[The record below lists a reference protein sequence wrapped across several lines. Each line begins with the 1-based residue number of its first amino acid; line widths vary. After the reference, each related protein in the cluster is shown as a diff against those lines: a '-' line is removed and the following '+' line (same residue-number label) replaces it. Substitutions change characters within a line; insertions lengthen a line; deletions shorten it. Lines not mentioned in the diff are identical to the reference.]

1 MPFSIIRSD
10 ITKVRADAIVNTA
23 NPRPCVGSGTDS
35 AVYRA
40 AGEARLLAER
50 KKIGDIA
57 PGDAASTP
65 AFALQ
70 AKYIIHTV
78 GPVWEGGSRGER
90 EILRACYAH
99 SLALAA
105 ELGCASIAFPL
116 IATGVYGFP
125 KDEALSIALSEIGRF
140 LLTHEMRVTLVV
152 LDRKAFELSEQQVGR
167 IEQYIDEHGASLLH
181 QAEYGG
187 GRDTRRRRTAQPEEV
202 DEAQHIGTTV
212 FSEKPETAVFSDEV
226 LPPGVPDVA
235 GKSLDEVLDSPGEPF
250 QRRLF
255 RLIDASG
262 MDDVTVYKKAN
273 IDRKVFS
280 RIRCKSDYMPKKK
293 TAVAFAVALELD
305 LLSRAGFTLSPSSLF
320 DLIVAYYITNRIYD
334 ILEINAALFR
344 YGQPILGE

>member
-1 MPFSIIRSD
+1 M
-10 ITKVRADAIVNTA
+10 
-23 NPRPCVGSGTDS
+23 
-35 AVYRA
+35 
-40 AGEARLLAER
+40 
-50 KKIGDIA
+50 
-57 PGDAASTP
+57 
-65 AFALQ
+65 
-70 AKYIIHTV
+70 
-78 GPVWEGGSRGER
+78 
-90 EILRACYAH
+90 
-99 SLALAA
+99 
-105 ELGCASIAFPL
+105 
-116 IATGVYGFP
+116 YGFP
-125 KDEALSIALSEIGRF
+125 KDEALNIALSEIGRF
-140 LLTHEMRVTLVV
+140 LLTHEMKITLVV

-187 GRDTRRRRTAQPEEV
+187 GRDIRRRRTAQPEEV
-202 DEAQHIGTTV
+202 YEAQHIGTTV

-226 LPPGVPDVA
+226 PPPGVPDVA
-235 GKSLDEVLDSPGEPF
+235 GKSLDEVLDSPGETF

-305 LLSRAGFTLSPSSLF
+305 LPATLDLLSRAGFTLSPSSLF
-320 DLIVAYYITNRIYD
+320 DLIVAYHITNRIYD
-334 ILEINAALFR
+334 IFEINAALFR